1 MVSPLAI
8 ALARLADLQE
18 MERKAEVVC
27 PERLP
32 TLQAATGFF
41 VRIVALLTRVPGDRL
56 SAWDSTLI
64 AHWIDRARDLLDS
77 IGPDDGGVN

>member
-1 MVSPLAI
+1 MISPLAI

-18 MERKAEVVC
+18 MERKAAVVC

-32 TLQAATGFF
+32 TLQAATDYF
-41 VRIVALLTRVPGDRL
+41 VKITALLTRVPPHKL

-64 AHWIDRARDLLDS
+64 ETWINRSRDLLDS